1 MVQEDSNFE
10 KLGKHTGNLL
20 KYDIYKN
27 RCIKEC
33 PNCNGKSYIKFGKY
47 KGIQRYKCKECEK
60 TFSKTTKALWRYSK
74 KDPEKWI
81 EFMELMLQ
89 KISLRACSKILEI
102 NIRTAFIWRHKVM
115 HGMLQ
120 EIMDDKLEGKVFITK
135 AIEKENFKG
144 CRNITTSERKNIWI
158 VAARDRH
165 DSMIIVPI
173 CNDYWSEDSFKN
185 LVYSKIEENSYIVS
199 DYDRY
204 MMNVAKKHN
213 KGITLNAYR
222 EECIKKFRGNLK
234 RWISGFKGV
243 ATKYLEEY
251 LSYFTIFNLYKKFN
265 SLDFTYNLS
274 KNYFVNN
281 VLN

>member
-120 EIMDDKLEGKVFITK
+120 EIMADKLEGKVFITK

-158 VAARDRH
+158 VAARDRR
-165 DSMIIVPI
+165 DSMIAMPV
-173 CNDYWSEDSFKN
+173 CMQFWNEDNFTKII
-185 LVYSKIEENSYIVS
+185 YSKITEDSYIVP
-199 DYDRY
+199 DNDRY
-204 MMNVAKKHN
+204 MMNIAKNHN
-213 KGITLNAYR
+213 KGIVLNSKLEKSVR
-222 EECIKKFRGNLK
+222 NFRRNL
-234 RWISGFKGV
+234 RNWIGIFRGV
-243 ATKYLEEY
+243 ATKYLEGY
-251 LSYFTIFNLYKKFN
+251 LSYFVLFNLYKKFN
-265 SLDFTYNLS
+265 SLDFTYNLCL
-274 KNYFVNN
+274 KI
-281 VLN
+281 L